1 MFQQLKNLAGREYY
15 LISSLILFLVF
26 FILVSIYLIKMNKNH
41 IQMMSELPLTDN
53 DNQHEED

>member
-1 MFQQLKNLAGREYY
+1 MFEQLKNLAGREYY

-41 IQMMSELPLTDN
+41 IQMMSELPLTDS
-53 DNQHEED
+53 DTKHEED